1 MFTLSVTISS
11 LLLLTLGSQLAES
24 CPCHTRRATV
34 MSVNPTNA
42 SVAII
47 DVISGIEAT
56 NRLVVSANV
65 TTVILYYIR
74 CNFNTNYFANNSGV
88 HFKLCVYIIS
98 LLGKYHCPEDTTNS
112 LRCGQSDSS
121 STRSNVQ
128 LSNTATIC
136 HHDHNSSKQRT
147 KQHRAGAVQIAT
159 ACHTKGLL

>member
-34 MSVNPTNA
+34 MTVNPTNA

-56 NRLVVSANV
+56 NRLVVSANTADSIQGYNYHLFAVSFRQNLMQMHSNCVHV
-65 TTVILYYIR
+65 TLFFYHIG
-74 CNFNTNYFANNSGV
+74 S
-88 HFKLCVYIIS
+88 H
-98 LLGKYHCPEDTTNS
+98 HCPEDTNNS
-112 LRCGQSDSS
+112 LRCGQSDAFRA
-121 STRSNVQ
+121 RSNVQ
-128 LSNTATIC
+128 FSNIAAIC

-147 KQHRAGAVQIAT
+147 K
-159 ACHTKGLL
+159 